1 MPLNTHIIILLVS
14 VISHCL
20 AFPSIWPRADIPL
33 PDGMPNPSEEQLKK
47 IQLRAH
53 GTLPN
58 TPLPS
63 KISKDGITNLQL
75 IAFNELFEVAFYN
88 ELLLNITKNVP
99 GYKIPN
105 PKKRDF
111 IVESLVA
118 ILAQEE
124 LHALTANQGLEH
136 FKIEPVQ
143 PCRYYFPVSD
153 FDSAIALAATFTDL
167 VIATLQD
174 VIVRFADNSDVD
186 LTRVIAATIGNEGEQ
201 QGWFRVNQGKIPSE
215 LPTLTTGD
223 LNFAFTAVQAFIIP
237 GSCPNLDDIALTT
250 FKSLDI
256 LTPPEPKTQF
266 ILVSWELEY
275 EVKGDKLWLTY
286 VNQLNVPIVEE
297 LKIVSHKDGKKIIA
311 KALFPYHENLMN
323 GLTIAAV
330 TKSAGPFA
338 GVNDVAQETLF
349 GPGLIIVN

>member
-1 MPLNTHIIILLVS
+1 MRLNVHIIIVWAAVVS
-14 VISHCL
+14 HSL
-20 AFPSIWPRADIPL
+20 AIPSIWPRDIPL
-33 PDGMPNPSEEQLKK
+33 PDGMPNPSEQQLKK

-63 KISKDGITNLQL
+63 KISKNGIINLQL
-75 IAFNELFEVAFYN
+75 IAFNELFEVAFFN

-99 GYKIPN
+99 GYQIPN

-111 IVESLVA
+111 IIGALVA

-136 FKIEPVQ
+136 FKIEPIQ
-143 PCRYYFPVSD
+143 PCRYHFPVSD
-153 FDSAIALAATFTDL
+153 FDAAIALAATFTDL

-223 LNFAFTAVQAFIIP
+223 VNFAFTAIQAFTIP
-237 GSCPNLDDIALTT
+237 RSYPKLDNITLTT
-250 FKSLDI
+250 FKPLDI
-256 LTPPEPKTQF
+256 IMPPEPKTQF
-266 ILVSWELEY
+266 IFVSWESEH

-286 VNQLNVPIVEE
+286 INQLNVPIVET
-297 LKIVSHKDGKKIIA
+297 LKVVSYKDGKKVVA
-311 KALFPYHENLMN
+311 KALFPYDENLLN

-330 TKSAGPFA
+330 TNSAGPFA
-338 GVNDVAQETLF
+338 GVNDVAQATLF

>member
-1 MPLNTHIIILLVS
+1 MQLNTHIIHLVLMIAHS
-14 VISHCL
+14 L
-20 AFPSIWPRADIPL
+20 AIPNIWPRADIPL

-63 KISKDGITNLQL
+63 KISKDGIANLQL
-75 IAFNELFEVAFYN
+75 IAFNELFEVAFFN
-88 ELLLNITKNVP
+88 ELLLNITKSVP
-99 GYKIPN
+99 GYLIPN

-111 IVESLVA
+111 IIESLVA

-136 FKIEPVQ
+136 FKIEPIE
-143 PCRYYFPVSD
+143 PCRYRFPVSD
-153 FDSAIALAATFTDL
+153 FDAAIALAVTFTDL
-167 VIATLQD
+167 IIATFQD
-174 VIVRFADNSDVD
+174 VTVRFADNSDVD

-223 LNFAFTAVQAFIIP
+223 VNFAFTAVQAFIIP

-250 FKSLDI
+250 FKPLDI

-266 ILVSWELEY
+266 ILVSWESEY
-275 EVKGDKLWLTY
+275 KVKGDKLWLTY
-286 VNQLNVPIVEE
+286 MDQLNIPIVEE
-297 LKIVSHKDGKKIIA
+297 LKIVSTKDGKKVIA
-311 KALFPYHENLMN
+311 RALFPYHEKLMN

-330 TKSAGPFA
+330 TKRAGPFA
-338 GVNDVAQETLF
+338 SVNDVAQETLF

>member
-1 MPLNTHIIILLVS
+1 MQLNTHIIILLVS
-14 VISHCL
+14 VVSHCL

-63 KISKDGITNLQL
+63 KISKEGITNLQL

-88 ELLLNITKNVP
+88 ELLLNITKKP
-99 GYKIPN
+99 Y
-105 PKKRDF
+105 
-111 IVESLVA
+111 SLYVTF
-118 ILAQEE
+118 ILAHPMPSSKKPLQQEE

-136 FKIEPVQ
+136 FKIEPIQ
-143 PCRYYFPVSD
+143 PCRYHFPVSD
-153 FDSAIALAATFTDL
+153 FDAAIALAATFTDL

-174 VIVRFADNSDVD
+174 VIVRFADNSDVG

-201 QGWFRVNQGKIPSE
+201 QGWFRVNQGRIPSE

-223 LNFAFTAVQAFIIP
+223 LDFAFTAVQAFTIP

-250 FKSLDI
+250 FKPLDI
-256 LTPPEPKTQF
+256 LTPPEPKTQL
-266 ILVSWELEY
+266 ILVSWESEY

-286 VNQLNVPIVEE
+286 VNQLNIPIVEE
-297 LKIVSHKDGKKIIA
+297 LKIVSYKAGKKVVA

-338 GVNDVAQETLF
+338 GVMMLLRRRSL
-349 GPGLIIVN
+349 GLV

>member
-1 MPLNTHIIILLVS
+1 MQLNTHIIILLVS
-14 VISHCL
+14 VVSHCL

-63 KISKDGITNLQL
+63 KISKEGITNLQL

-88 ELLLNITKNVP
+88 ELLLNITK
-99 GYKIPN
+99 
-105 PKKRDF
+105 KKRDF
-111 IVESLVA
+111 IIESLVA

-136 FKIEPVQ
+136 FKIEPIQ
-143 PCRYYFPVSD
+143 PCRYHFPVSD
-153 FDSAIALAATFTDL
+153 FDAAIALAATFTDL

-174 VIVRFADNSDVD
+174 VIVRFADNSDVG

-201 QGWFRVNQGKIPSE
+201 QGWFRVNQGRIPSE

-223 LNFAFTAVQAFIIP
+223 LDFAFTAVQAFTIP

-250 FKSLDI
+250 FKPLDI
-256 LTPPEPKTQF
+256 LTPPEPKTQL
-266 ILVSWELEY
+266 ILVSWESVY

-286 VNQLNVPIVEE
+286 VNQLNIPIVEE
-297 LKIVSHKDGKKIIA
+297 LKIVSYKAGKKVVA